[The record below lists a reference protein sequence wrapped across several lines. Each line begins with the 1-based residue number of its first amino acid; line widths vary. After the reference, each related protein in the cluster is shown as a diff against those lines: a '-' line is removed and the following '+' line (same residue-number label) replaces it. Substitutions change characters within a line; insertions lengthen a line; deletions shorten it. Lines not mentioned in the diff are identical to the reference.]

1 MVLLEWLESGQS
13 FQTVLLGLL
22 GLQTVL
28 LCPPRTSFGPPN
40 LPYARGL

>member
-13 FQTVLLGLL
+13 FQTVLL